1 MAVRF
6 LPAGDR
12 GLVVQF
18 GTQVDVAIND
28 QVRALALTL
37 EAARIP
43 GLLEV
48 VPTYRSLGVQYDP
61 ARLGVDDLRTQI
73 EAALANLDPG
83 QLPPPRV
90 VHLPTC
96 YGGEFGPD
104 LSFVVEHSGLSEA
117 EVIALH
123 SQTPYHVHMIG
134 FTAGFAYLGGLP
146 ETLHTPR
153 LPSPRTKTPRGAVGI
168 GGSQTGAYS
177 AETPGGWRLI
187 GRTPVPLFDPL
198 REPPTPMLPGDTVRF
213 DPISR
218 EEYDRLEQEYQKAA
232 SSGQQ
237 ADGQLGDQVTG
248 QLGSVQSPSQTEGQ
262 AGNQAIGQR
271 GKPESPSRLSAVS
284 AQAGPVAQSPL
295 TSREALEILRA
306 GLLTTVQD
314 RGRIGCQ
321 KFGVTMSGAM
331 DEVALRVGNLLV
343 GNPQGSAGL
352 EISFLGPRI
361 RFRVDVVL
369 VLTGAEMDVDLD
381 GRPVPWYE
389 ALLVHAGQILDI
401 RHCLRGMR
409 AYLAVGGGIDVPLR
423 LGSRSTS
430 LAAGFGGLDGRP
442 LRDGDLLS
450 AGPAVGPAPRWE
462 GRTVPRSWR
471 PAFGSPQTVRM
482 VFGPQDDAFTEAGRR
497 TFLETTYEVSP
508 SSDRMGCRL
517 EGPAIEHI
525 GPADIISDWIPPG
538 GVQVPGNGK
547 PIVLLADRQTTG
559 GYTKIATVIG
569 PDIAKIAQLR
579 PGEGVRFQ
587 AVSVAE
593 AQAAARA
600 LERELGAL
608 DAEVTDLTLWG
619 EGMGMG
625 AIC

>member
-1 MAVRF
+1 MAVRRVRTASRKRACGLRRNPPCHASDEVPVNANDRAVSPVRF

-12 GLVVQF
+12 GLVVEF
-18 GTQVDVAIND
+18 GPQVDVAVNNR
-28 QVRALALTL
+28 VRALALTL

-61 ARLGVDDLRTQI
+61 ARLSAEALQARI
-73 EAALANLDPG
+73 ETALASLDAS
-83 QLPPPRV
+83 QLPPPKV
-90 VHLPTC
+90 VRLPTC

-104 LSFVVEHSGLSEA
+104 LPFVAEHTKLGEA
-117 EVIALH
+117 EVIRLH

-146 ETLHTPR
+146 EALHTPR

-213 DPISR
+213 DPIVR
-218 EEYDRLEQEYQKAA
+218 EEYDRLEREY
-232 SSGQQ
+232 
-237 ADGQLGDQVTG
+237 
-248 QLGSVQSPSQTEGQ
+248 
-262 AGNQAIGQR
+262 
-271 GKPESPSRLSAVS
+271 
-284 AQAGPVAQSPL
+284 
-295 TSREALEILRA
+295 REAAGGGRPGTEQGETAPSPDRPVPLSLVSRKAVEVLRA

-321 KFGVTMSGAM
+321 KFGVTVSGAM
-331 DEVALRVGNLLV
+331 DEVALRLGNILV
-343 GNPQGSAGL
+343 GNPQSAAGL

-361 RFRVDVVL
+361 LFRADVVL
-369 VLTGAEMDVDLD
+369 ALTGAEMDADLD
-381 GRPVPWYE
+381 GRPAPWYE
-389 ALLVHAGQILDI
+389 AFLARAGQILDV
-401 RHCLRGMR
+401 RHCTRGMR
-409 AYLAVGGGIDVPLR
+409 AYLTVGGGVDVAVR

-430 LAAGFGGLDGRP
+430 LAAGFGGFGGRP

-450 AGPAVGPAPRWE
+450 LGPVVGAPARWAGRGAPD
-462 GRTVPRSWR
+462 VWR
-471 PAFGSPQTVRM
+471 PVFGSPQTIRVVM
-482 VFGPQDDAFTEAGRR
+482 GPQDDAFTEEGRR
-497 TFLETTYEVSP
+497 TLLESTYDVSP

-517 EGPAIEHI
+517 EGPAIQHV
-525 GPADIISDWIPPG
+525 GPADIVSDWIPLG
-538 GVQVPGNGK
+538 GIQVPGNGK

-569 PDIAKIAQLR
+569 PDIPKLAQVR
-579 PGEGVRFQ
+579 PGEAVRFR
-587 AVSVAE
+587 AVSVGE
-593 AQAAARA
+593 AQAAACAVERA
-600 LERELGAL
+600 LDRMEADG
-608 DAEVTDLTLWG
+608 TDLDLWG
-619 EGMGMG
+619 EGLSARG
-625 AIC
+625 IC